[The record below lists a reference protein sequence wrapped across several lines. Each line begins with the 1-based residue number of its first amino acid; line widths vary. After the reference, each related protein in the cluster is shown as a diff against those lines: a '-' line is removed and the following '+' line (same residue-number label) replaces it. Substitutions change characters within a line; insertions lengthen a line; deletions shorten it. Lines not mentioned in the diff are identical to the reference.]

1 LTLLTIFSAPKPFTD
16 PHINVI
22 QRNAIQSWIH
32 LGADVEVF
40 LIGDEPGLAEAAAE
54 YGIPLLKDVRRN
66 ESGTPLINSIFD
78 LARRHSRSPY
88 LLFVNGDILL
98 TRDVITAAEQ
108 IAAQA
113 KQTRP
118 FLLLG
123 QRWDLEVTALLDF
136 SGDWEPR
143 LREDAQQRGSL
154 HPPAGSDY
162 FLFPKEAFS
171 GIPDLAVGRAGW
183 DNWMIYYAHQQGWQV
198 IDGTPSVMIVH
209 QNHDYSHL
217 PGGKA
222 HYNHPETQHN
232 MQMAGGLAHMYTVLD
247 APYQLIDG
255 RLRPA
260 RLTRL
265 RFLRAFERRLM
276 PADGKMR
283 GVRGFLA
290 RRFRR
295 MRRKLEKNNI

>member
-1 LTLLTIFSAPKPFTD
+1 
-16 PHINVI
+16 
-22 QRNAIQSWIH
+22 
-32 LGADVEVF
+32 
-40 LIGDEPGLAEAAAE
+40 
-54 YGIPLLKDVRRN
+54 
-66 ESGTPLINSIFD
+66 
-78 LARRHSRSPY
+78 
-88 LLFVNGDILL
+88 
-98 TRDVITAAEQ
+98 
-108 IAAQA
+108 
-113 KQTRP
+113 
-118 FLLLG
+118 
-123 QRWDLEVTALLDF
+123 
-136 SGDWEPR
+136 
-143 LREDAQQRGSL
+143 
-154 HPPAGSDY
+154 
-162 FLFPKEAFS
+162 
-171 GIPDLAVGRAGW
+171 
-183 DNWMIYYAHQQGWQV
+183 MIYYAHQQGWQV